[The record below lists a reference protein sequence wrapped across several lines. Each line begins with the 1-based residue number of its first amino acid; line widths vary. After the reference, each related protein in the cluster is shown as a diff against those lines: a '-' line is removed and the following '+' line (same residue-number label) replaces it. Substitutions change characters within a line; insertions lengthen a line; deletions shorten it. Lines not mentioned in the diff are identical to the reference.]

1 MGKTLFLFVV
11 SFFSLFRSAFEII
24 FVEIVKHFCPRTKTL
39 LIFGWKPLLLNRIL
53 ETKSQLKPKTKNS
66 SFFKFCLFANR
77 KTLLFFLLLFLSSA
91 THKSQQKNFF
101 FDRFWKRIFKHD
113 IFFSLFFLAVVLV
126 GLPHL
131 GFFRACE
138 GVPLNIYSSYFVEYC
153 CIFFV
158 DFGHINFFSSRIY
171 KEEECLYVLLQ
182 WKGLNQEDFESCFW
196 KKSFIQNKWKKSAA
210 AEMYAIG
217 AIYWF

>member
-1 MGKTLFLFVV
+1 LAE
-11 SFFSLFRSAFEII
+11 SLFSWTEFLKRKANWS
-24 FVEIVKHFCPRTKTL
+24 P
-39 LIFGWKPLLLNRIL
+39 
-53 ETKSQLKPKTKNS
+53 KPKI
-66 SFFKFCLFANR
+66 
-77 KTLLFFLLLFLSSA
+77 LLFLSFAFSP
-91 THKSQQKNFF
+91 TGRPFF
-101 FDRFWKRIFKHD
+101 FSCFCFSLLLLTSHNKKTFSLTDFEREFSNMTF
-113 IFFSLFFLAVVLV
+113 FFSLFFLAVVLV